1 MYKKVLDYAGEY
13 RKLTYASVFVMLVG
27 VLVSVIPYFFAYQ
40 LITPLLGYGVMDAAG
55 VFWRV
60 AAIAVCEILY
70 AILYVKGLALSHES
84 AYHTLQN
91 IRISLQRKME
101 KQPLGVIQEKGV
113 GVIKKMFIDDIESIE
128 LLLAHAL
135 PEGISNVAV
144 PVFVFIAMFFADWKL
159 ALLSLLSLPLGFVA
173 MGAMYKQ
180 GMGKMDAYYAAAQK
194 MNNTIVEYIN
204 GMEVVKV
211 FNRDGDSY
219 RRFETDVKNYRDFT
233 LDWYRV
239 CWPWMA
245 LYNSLIPC
253 IALFTL
259 PIGAWFVLQGW
270 STLPDLVLVL
280 CMSFGIGA
288 PLLRSL
294 SFMSTLPQV
303 NYKIESLEKLMSAS
317 PLKQTEKPFTGNDH
331 SVSFEDVRFDYKVNA
346 SEGGREDGLD
356 HKVNG
361 SEVLHGVS
369 FSAKEGTM
377 TALVGES
384 GSGKSTLAKLLV
396 HFYDVTGGAVKIG
409 GQDVRDMSI
418 EALNRE
424 ISYVSQEQFLFNMS
438 LMENIRLGKLD
449 ATDAEVMAAAEK
461 AQCGE
466 FLARL
471 EHGIYTMAG
480 DGGKQLSGGER
491 QRISLARAILKNA
504 PIVVLDE
511 ATAFMDPENEEK
523 MNKAIA
529 EMIRGKTVIVIAHR
543 LHSFVGADQIC
554 VLQDGWLAA
563 AGKHEELLRSCPEY
577 QKLWTAAEG
586 SARWKVSARKEVL
599 A

>member
-1 MYKKVLDYAGEY
+1 MFKKVLDYAGEY
-13 RKLTYASVFVMLVG
+13 RRLTYRSVAVLLLG
-27 VLVSVIPYFFAYQ
+27 VTMSVLPFWFAYQ
-40 LITPLLGYGVMDAAG
+40 LILPLLGYGALEPAG
-55 VFWRV
+55 AVCRV
-60 AAIAVCEILY
+60 VAIAVCGILY
-70 AILYVKGLALSHES
+70 ALLYVRGLALSHQA
-84 AYHTLQN
+84 AYHTLEN
-91 IRISLQRKME
+91 IRVSLQKKLE
-101 KQPLGVIQEKGV
+101 AQPLGTIQEKGV
-113 GVIKKMFIDDIESIE
+113 GVLKKMFIDDIESIE
-128 LLLAHAL
+128 LLLAHAI

-144 PVFVFIAMFFADWKL
+144 PVIVYIAMFFADWKL
-159 ALLSLLSLPLGFVA
+159 ALLTLCSLPLGFVA

-180 GMGKMDAYYAAAQK
+180 GTSKMGAYYGAAQK
-194 MNNTIVEYIN
+194 MNSTIVEYIN

-219 RRFETDVKNYRDFT
+219 KRFETDVKNYRDFT

-245 LYNSLIPC
+245 LYNSIIPC
-253 IALFTL
+253 TAMFTL
-259 PIGAWFVLQGW
+259 PLGAWFVLQGW

-294 SFMSTLPQV
+294 SFLSTMPQV
-303 NYKIESLEKLMSAS
+303 NFKIEALEQLMSAP
-317 PLKQTEKPFTGNDH
+317 PLQQTDRPFAGKNH
-331 SVSFEDVRFDYKVNA
+331 SISFEDVRFGYQ
-346 SEGGREDGLD
+346 EE
-356 HKVNG
+356 
-361 SEVLHGVS
+361 EVLHGVS
-369 FSAKEGTM
+369 LSAREGSLV
-377 TALVGES
+377 ALVGES

-396 HFYDVTGGAVKIG
+396 HFYDASGGAVKIG

-418 EALNRE
+418 ESLNDQ

-438 LMENIRLGKLD
+438 LLENIRLGKLD
-449 ATDAEVMAAAEK
+449 ATDEEVLSAAEK

-471 EHGIYTMAG
+471 PHGIHTMAG

-523 MNKAIA
+523 MNAAIA
-529 EMIRGKTVIVIAHR
+529 QVIRGKTVIVIAHR
-543 LHSFVGADQIC
+543 LHSIVNADQIC
-554 VLQDGWLAA
+554 VLHQGNVAA
-563 AGKHEELLRSCPEY
+563 VGTHKELLERSPEY
-577 QKLWTAAEG
+577 QTLWQAAEG
-586 SARWKVSARKEVL
+586 AADWKVSVEEVL